1 MTLLLRVRQNSQKYT
16 HIYMKRP
23 FYTVLAAQFF
33 SSLADNALILASIAL
48 LREILNDPRPG
59 DTEPLLKF
67 FFTVAYVVLA
77 PFVGAFADSRPKGKV
92 MFITNLIKV
101 VGCSIML
108 LGVSPLMA
116 MVIVGL
122 GAAAYSPAKYGIVT
136 ELVPAKDLVAA
147 NGWIETLTVLSI
159 IFGTVLG
166 GFLSS
171 PGVHTWLVGHYPT
184 WSLSPGLTAVTMIC
198 VIYGI
203 AALLNKMIP
212 DSGVR
217 YRKQHIHPVAL
228 TKEFIQSSKVLWT
241 DKLGQITL
249 SITTLLLGVAA
260 VMQFIVLD
268 WAQLDLGKDLKQAS
282 YMQAFVGVGSTLGAV
297 LAAKYIS
304 MRKATSVIPIGMF
317 LGISLISMIWIR
329 SVWMAFPL
337 MMGIG
342 ALAGFFLVPM
352 NAMLQHRG
360 YTLLSAGH
368 SIAVQNFN
376 ENLSILVMLGMYYL
390 LKNSGMTLHLSIVI
404 FVVLI
409 TVLMALIYVWYL
421 YNRTRYNA
429 DALIDEM
436 PDHH

>member
-1 MTLLLRVRQNSQKYT
+1 
-16 HIYMKRP
+16 
-23 FYTVLAAQFF
+23 
-33 SSLADNALILASIAL
+33 
-48 LREILNDPRPG
+48 
-59 DTEPLLKF
+59 
-67 FFTVAYVVLA
+67 
-77 PFVGAFADSRPKGKV
+77 
-92 MFITNLIKV
+92 
-101 VGCSIML
+101 
-108 LGVSPLMA
+108 
-116 MVIVGL
+116 
-122 GAAAYSPAKYGIVT
+122 
-136 ELVPAKDLVAA
+136 
-147 NGWIETLTVLSI
+147 
-159 IFGTVLG
+159 
-166 GFLSS
+166 
-171 PGVHTWLVGHYPT
+171 
-184 WSLSPGLTAVTMIC
+184 
-198 VIYGI
+198 
-203 AALLNKMIP
+203 
-212 DSGVR
+212 
-217 YRKQHIHPVAL
+217 
-228 TKEFIQSSKVLWT
+228 
-241 DKLGQITL
+241 
-249 SITTLLLGVAA
+249 
-260 VMQFIVLD
+260 MQFIVLD

-390 LKNSGMTLHLSIVI
+390 LKNSGMTLHQSIVI